1 MQPEKVALEQP
12 TQVEKRTLYLEKLGT
27 TGKWYLP
34 SEVVTAETATQYR
47 TGFLLTNAY
56 IPA

>member
-34 SEVVTAETATQYR
+34 SEVEIAEPRQLGVER
-47 TGFLLTNAY
+47 GFY
-56 IPA
+56 